1 MEEELKPEQ
10 YLKQLKMPDLCARC
24 GSQAGEGA
32 WPIYSRY
39 NFSFRLAHTKYKK
52 SRFYVPVCDSCKAH
66 LENDKLF
73 WLKVNWAT
81 GIGFF
86 ALLVLAILVYAYSLA
101 FFLLSVLALI
111 GFIGAYLKRSKYW
124 GNSGIASYDGNY
136 FSFNNKV
143 FQEKFKDLN
152 PSMIR
157 EN

>member
-1 MEEELKPEQ
+1 MEGLKPEQ

-24 GSQAGEGA
+24 GDRARGGV

-39 NFSFRLAHTKYKK
+39 NFSFRLARTTYKK
-52 SRFYVPVCDSCKAH
+52 SRFYVPVCNSCKAH
-66 LENDKLF
+66 LENDNSF
-73 WLKVNWAT
+73 WLRVSWVT

-86 ALLVLAILVYAYSLA
+86 ALLVLAILMYTYSLV

-124 GNSGIASYDGNY
+124 GNSGIASYDGKH
-136 FSFNNKV
+136 FSFNNRE
-143 FQEKFKDLN
+143 FQKKFKELN